1 MNENVK
7 TGLWLSP
14 LATTDPQF
22 GELMKWFWSFVS
34 GLLMSVLGYF
44 LPVHDII
51 HLLILFFI
59 VDVILGY
66 YAAKKLRKEKFSAK
80 IIWNTTMPRM
90 VISLVLIMGAYMW
103 DTVYQQEF
111 VSTYKIIGWFIS
123 GVLLAS
129 IVQNGYRITN
139 WNMLSFL
146 GDFLRDKIKDSTGID
161 INNKNEEN
169 ENGTS
174 T

>member
-1 MNENVK
+1 
-7 TGLWLSP
+7 
-14 LATTDPQF
+14 
-22 GELMKWFWSFVS
+22 
-34 GLLMSVLGYF
+34 
-44 LPVHDII
+44 
-51 HLLILFFI
+51 
-59 VDVILGY
+59 
-66 YAAKKLRKEKFSAK
+66 
-80 IIWNTTMPRM
+80 MPRM